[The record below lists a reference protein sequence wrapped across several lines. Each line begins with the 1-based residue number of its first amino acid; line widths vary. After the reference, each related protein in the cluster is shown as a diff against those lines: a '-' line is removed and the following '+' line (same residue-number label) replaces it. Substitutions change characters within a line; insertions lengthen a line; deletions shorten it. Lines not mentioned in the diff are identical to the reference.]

1 MEMRKEKGREGDG
14 DEARQNGTGA
24 RESGLIWSNIENK
37 GDAD

>member
-24 RESGLIWSNIENK
+24 RERLNLVK
-37 GDAD
+37 H